1 MEVTL
6 RGKLNGVV
14 SRPWDYQGKQGV
26 SYALHIY
33 SNGALY
39 QVKVNQEQAMYYE
52 TLINEDIEVTSKL
65 FVNGK
70 YSLTLI

>member
-1 MEVTL
+1 MEVVL
-6 RGKLNGVV
+6 KGKLNGVV
-14 SRPWDYQGKQGV
+14 SRPWEYQGKNGV
-26 SYALHIY
+26 SYLLHIY
-33 SNGALY
+33 CNNALY

-52 TLINEDIEVTSKL
+52 TLINEEIEVTTKL